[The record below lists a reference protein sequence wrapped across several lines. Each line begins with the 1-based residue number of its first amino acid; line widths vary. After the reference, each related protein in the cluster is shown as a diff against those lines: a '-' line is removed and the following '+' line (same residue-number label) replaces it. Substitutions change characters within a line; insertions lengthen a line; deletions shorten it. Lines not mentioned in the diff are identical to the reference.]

1 MSERTKQIKII
12 DDKELEA
19 ARKGTFLRGNRIV
32 FIPKVR
38 VLPIDPEDNA
48 RFIKNFLSRDK
59 QKNTT
64 RPFYDKT
71 IALYPELKDV
81 AEIED
86 EAERDMAIRLAVFK
100 RLADNEAEIRQR
112 IQYFTEKFD
121 SFIPQFI
128 EASCA
133 LFNYEW
139 KESQPEIICY
149 VGYIPFYPRSSQDKC
164 FFVSYQDEERV
175 FSGAVHEINH
185 MIFYEKLCE
194 MKGVTLPD
202 PVWPEPLWYL
212 QEIVVDPTL
221 NEPEVRK
228 FTLYDNKA
236 YPQFYEPLHG
246 TDESIMDKVKRC
258 FDERVSIEAFLTEAL
273 EIVKENMEL

>member
-1 MSERTKQIKII
+1 M
-12 DDKELEA
+12 
-19 ARKGTFLRGNRIV
+19 
-32 FIPKVR
+32 FIPKVK
-38 VLPIDPEDNA
+38 VLPINPEDNV
-48 RFIKNFLSRDK
+48 RFIKNYLSRDK

-81 AEIED
+81 AKIED
-86 EAERDMAIRLAVFK
+86 EEKRDAAIKQAVLK
-100 RLADNEAEIRQR
+100 RLADNEAEIRRR

-128 EASCA
+128 EVSCA

-149 VGYIPFYPRSSQDKC
+149 VGYIPFYPRSSLDKC

-175 FSGAVHEINH
+175 FPGAVHEINH

-194 MKGVTLPD
+194 MKGVLLPD
-202 PVWPEPLWYL
+202 PAWPEPLWYL

-221 NEPEVRK
+221 NEPGVRK

-236 YPQFYEPLHG
+236 YPQFHEPLREA
-246 TDESIMDKVKRC
+246 DESIMDKVKRC
-258 FDERVSIEAFLTEAL
+258 FDERVSIEAFLNEAL
-273 EIVKENMEL
+273 EIVKDNMEL